1 MIVIGGQFTT
11 AGSDLAINKTLR
23 NTGTSPTSLYLGLA
37 TAAVTD
43 ASTLASITEVTTAGY
58 SRQAVTFTAPSG
70 DPSATANSA
79 DITFGPFS
87 ADPPSIAYAFVTD
100 AASGTAGT
108 IYAYWDGT
116 AVDAGSGESIV
127 VRAGDLDFT
136 VD

>member
-1 MIVIGGQFTT
+1 MGGQFTT
-11 AGSDLAINKTLR
+11 AGSDLAVNRVFR

-43 ASTLASITEVTTAGY
+43 SSTLASITEVTTAGY
-58 SRQAVTFTAPSG
+58 SRQAVTFAAPSG
-70 DPSATANSA
+70 DPSATSNTA

-100 AASGTAGT
+100 AASGTSGT

-116 AVDAGSGESIV
+116 AVDAASSESIV
-127 VRAGDLDFT
+127 VRSGDLDFT
-136 VD
+136 LD